1 MDGSRRHLISTD
13 DLTDSDLDF
22 VVRRAAA
29 FALRPDLAM
38 QAGAGGGRLALA
50 GDVVGIYFRLSSTR
64 TRTAFSSA
72 ALRLGAQ
79 IIAFGPGDLQTN
91 TGETP
96 EDTGRVLARMLDVLV
111 ARTGDE
117 QQELRSWAAQRRMS
131 VVNAMTSTEHPTQA
145 LADLTTLHRHFGELS
160 GLRVLY
166 VGEGNSTA
174 AALALALSRFSGS
187 ELELRTPRGYGLTTD
202 VMERALRHASRHN
215 AKLVQ
220 THDMNNLPRGVD
232 VIYTTR
238 WRTTGTRKPDPNW
251 QQIFEPFRVTKD
263 LWVTSPN
270 AVFMHD
276 LPAHR
281 GEEVSADV
289 IDGPLSIV
297 FDQAENKLHSAM
309 AALEWCRHGAT
320 SGVVAAEMAGLR

>member
-1 MDGSRRHLISTD
+1 MDGSRRHLISLD

-29 FALRPDLAM
+29 LALRPDIATEP
-38 QAGAGGGRLALA
+38 GAGGGRLPLA

-91 TGETP
+91 TGETA

-117 QQELRSWAAQRRMS
+117 QQQMRGWAAQRRMS
-131 VVNAMTSTEHPTQA
+131 VVNAMTATEHPTQA
-145 LADLTTLHRHFGELS
+145 LADLTTLQRHFGELR

-166 VGEGNSTA
+166 IGEGNSTA
-174 AALALALSRFSGS
+174 ASLALALSRIADS
-187 ELELRTPRGYGLTTD
+187 ELELRTPRGYGLTAD
-202 VMERALRHASRHN
+202 VTERALRHASRHS
-215 AKLVQ
+215 AKLVES
-220 THDMNNLPRGVD
+220 HDMTNLPRGVD
-232 VIYTTR
+232 VIYTSR
-238 WRTTGTRKPDPNW
+238 WRTTGTRKPDADW
-251 QQIFEPFRVTKD
+251 QQIFEPFLVTKD
-263 LWVTSPN
+263 LWATSPN

-289 IDGPLSIV
+289 IDGPMSIV

-320 SGVVAAEMAGLR
+320 IGAGVREMAGLR

>member
-1 MDGSRRHLISTD
+1 MEGSRRHLISLD

-29 FALRPDLAM
+29 FAMRHGIPKAS
-38 QAGAGGGRLALA
+38 GENGGRLPLA
-50 GDVVGIYFRLSSTR
+50 GDVFGIYFRLSSTR

-79 IIAFGPGDLQTN
+79 IIAFGPDDLQTN
-91 TGETP
+91 TGETA
-96 EDTGRVLARMLDVLV
+96 EDTGRVFARMLDVLV

-117 QQELRSWAAQRRMS
+117 PQEMRCWAAQRRMS
-131 VVNAMTSTEHPTQA
+131 VVNAMTATEHPTQA
-145 LADLTTLHRHFGELS
+145 LADLTTLQRHFGDVR

-174 AALALALSRFSGS
+174 AALALALSRISGS
-187 ELELRTPRGYGLTTD
+187 ELELRTPRGYGLTAD
-202 VMERALRHASRHN
+202 IRERALRHASRHG
-215 AKLVQ
+215 AMLAE
-220 THDMNNLPRGVD
+220 THDMANLPRGVD

-238 WRTTGTRKPDPNW
+238 WRTTGTRKPDPDW

-263 LWVTSPN
+263 LWVTSPK

-281 GEEVSADV
+281 GEEVSTDV

-320 SGVVAAEMAGLR
+320 ISADVTEMADLR